1 MFEAGSVTA
10 GALSANKDGHIYL
23 AARRPVTV
31 LLLTVFIGCDSGGPQ
46 RALTFQTDTLPNG
59 TVRVE
64 NNGSPAWSEEDRW
77 EAREVLRIGTLDG
90 KGPDQFGSVTG
101 LAVGEDGSIFVGEL
115 YSNQIRVFRR
125 DGSFSHAFGSE
136 GEGPE
141 EFRGIFGMRLDPDG
155 HLWVRDTG
163 NNRFSA
169 FSPDGTLLRSF
180 SPGFYSRYMP
190 WQFRVLPGERFLDWD
205 IRRPHDPDAESRTD
219 MVYFPVLFSFDLSS
233 RDTLPPVVFRM
244 DLIAGMRVFKPFSGT
259 FEYFVD
265 ESGGIWFGNSKEYR
279 ILRRNMDGDT
289 TLVFTLPAVPETV
302 SEREKLALV
311 DGWLQSRKIP
321 IDQILDEKP
330 VLARVIT
337 DDEEHVLV
345 FPHLEG
351 VPPGSAVDVFSE
363 GGVFLGRVELPAVLE
378 LRPEPICRGG
388 RLVGIT
394 KDELDVPYVVA
405 LSLEGGQG

>member
-180 SPGFYSRYMP
+180 SPGFYSRYLP
-190 WQFRVLPGERFLDWD
+190 WQFRILPGERFLDWE
-205 IRRPHDPDAESRTD
+205 IRRPHDAGAESRTEI
-219 MVYFPVLFSFDLSS
+219 VFFPVLSPLDLSS
-233 RDTLPPVVFRM
+233 RDTLPPIKYHQN
-244 DLIAGMRVFKPFSGT
+244 LIAGIRASKPFSGKL
-259 FEYFVD
+259 EYFVD
-265 ESGGIWFGNSKEYR
+265 ESGGIWFGNSEEYQVF
-279 ILRRNMDGDT
+279 RRELDGDT

-302 SEREKLALV
+302 SEKEKLDLV
-311 DGWLQSRKIP
+311 DTWLQSRKTP
-321 IDQILDEKP
+321 IDQMLDEKP
-330 VLARVIT
+330 VLERIVT
-337 DDEEHVLV
+337 DDEGHVLV

-351 VPPGSAVDVFSE
+351 ITAGAAVDVFSA
-363 GGVFLGRVELPAVLE
+363 GGVFLGRIGLPFVLE
-378 LRPEPICRGG
+378 LRPEPVCRGG
-388 RLVGIT
+388 ILYGIT
-394 KDELDVPYVVA
+394 KDEFDVPYVAA
-405 LSLEGGQG
+405 LSLERGRD